1 MKISAQNI
9 KNINFNFQEKII
21 KKKLPQAKCLQQFI
35 SYWNYYN
42 NYPLRGRLRF
52 INVKIYPY
60 KYCPMFFKSTFHL
73 LQDKNK
79 ARFNPRLKFSLILF
93 SSALIISIDIHA
105 PIRLKRFAR
114 SDIAN
119 CFCNRLIEN
128 MRTLTIGIVVNC
140 SVFIYTIRSH
150 AKRQI
155 LIVFFV

>member
-9 KNINFNFQEKII
+9 KNINFDFQENSI

-79 ARFNPRLKFSLILF
+79 ARCDPRLKFLFILFTSSLIVCVNIL
-93 SSALIISIDIHA
+93 A
-105 PIRLKRFAR
+105 PICPKRCAC

-128 MRTLTIGIVVNC
+128 MRTLTVGIVVNS
-140 SVFIYTIRSH
+140 SVFIYTIRLH